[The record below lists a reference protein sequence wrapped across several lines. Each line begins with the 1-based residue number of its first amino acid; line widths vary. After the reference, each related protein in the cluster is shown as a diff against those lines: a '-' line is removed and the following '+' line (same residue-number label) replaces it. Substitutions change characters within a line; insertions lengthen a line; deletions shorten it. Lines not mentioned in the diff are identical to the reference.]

1 MADLVAAE
9 LRNRIL
15 IGELENGD
23 ELPPEA
29 TLLQEFGVS
38 RPSLRE
44 ALRILETEGLVRTRR
59 GKLGGAIVSQPT
71 PEGAAYH
78 LGLVLQGTRVDLQDL
93 AQARQLLEPVCVS
106 LAAQRPDR
114 EHVAAELED
123 LIAQSERVIDD
134 GPQFTASL
142 LEFHRALVS
151 ASQNRTLEILIG
163 ALESLWGGQETAWA
177 QRASATGAYPDEQGR
192 QEAIKSH
199 RRIARRIAKG
209 DAEGASRASRDHLA
223 ASMSFVCGDANSRS
237 RSSGEGGAAIVDAA
251 PIRL

>member
-15 IGELENGD
+15 VGELEDGD

-29 TLLQEFGVS
+29 ILLQEFAVS

-59 GKLGGAIVSQPT
+59 GKLGGAIVSRPT

-78 LGLVLQGTRVDLQDL
+78 LGLVLQGARVELEDL

-106 LAAQRPDR
+106 LAAQRADR
-114 EHVAAELED
+114 ERVAADLEV
-123 LIAQSERVIDD
+123 LIAESERVIDD

-151 ASQNRTLEILIG
+151 MAQNRTLEILIG
-163 ALESLWGGQETAWA
+163 ALESLWSGQETAWA
-177 QRASATGAYPDEQGR
+177 QRASAAGAYPDEEGR
-192 QEAIKSH
+192 RQAIKSH
-199 RRIARRIAKG
+199 RRIARRVAKG
-209 DAEGASRASRDHLA
+209 DAEGAERASRDHLA
-223 ASMSFVCGDANSRS
+223 ASMSFVCGDGDTTARP
-237 RSSGEGGAAIVDAA
+237 SSPAIVDAA